1 MYQNFS
7 LIISIYNK
15 IKFKEVKRALESLKK
30 QKAKPKQIVV
40 IFDGFYPGFLK
51 LYVVN
56 FFNHYVGKN
65 NLIIIKNSTNKGIS
79 FSYNLAI
86 KKCKHNLIAIQD
98 SDDESTP
105 NRFKLQ
111 LQYFKNRKKLSVLG
125 GSVME
130 IFNTKKVV
138 KKMPLTYNLI
148 KNYIFLK
155 NPINHPTVMF
165 KKNDLLSSGMYHE
178 CRRMEDYY
186 LWVNL
191 ISRGL
196 FIENMPDILVKSY
209 IDESFMKRRSSIMVI
224 NSEIMVQKLLL
235 NKFKKYIPLSFITI
249 PLKLFYHLMPLNI
262 KLRLRFFINS
272 IFSF

>member
-1 MYQNFS
+1 MYYNFS
-7 LIISIYNK
+7 LIISIYKK
-15 IKFKEVKRALESLKK
+15 ISFKEIKRALESLQK
-30 QKAKPKQIVV
+30 QKVKPKQIVV
-40 IFDGFYPGFLK
+40 IFDGFYPEYLE

-56 FFNHYVGKN
+56 FFNYYVGKN

-86 KKCKHNLIAIQD
+86 KKCKHDLIAIQD

-125 GSVME
+125 GSVLE

-165 KKNDLLSSGMYHE
+165 KKKDLLSSGMYRE

-196 FIENMPDILVKSY
+196 FIENMSDILVKSY

-235 NKFKKYIPLSFITI
+235 NKFKKYIPLSFIII